1 MIWAEQDPPEAP
13 FFLSHLYF
21 GSRIIPVSRLG
32 PTTPIRV
39 HSRHFMQLKER
50 GGREGGSTWPMLHS
64 HWDRKNP
71 GSPGM
76 QGSSSCVPGP
86 CAGLGHVDLPVLAT
100 GWTAWP
106 RGWVMAVS
114 GGESHSLASPNT
126 TLGPPPCSRH
136 PVLPHH
142 WG

>member
-1 MIWAEQDPPEAP
+1 
-13 FFLSHLYF
+13 
-21 GSRIIPVSRLG
+21 
-32 PTTPIRV
+32 
-39 HSRHFMQLKER
+39 
-50 GGREGGSTWPMLHS
+50 MLHS

-86 CAGLGHVDLPVLAT
+86 CAGLGHVDLLVLAT

-126 TLGPPPCSRH
+126 TLGPPPCSGH